1 MRTVAVLNQKGGVG
15 KTTTVA
21 NLGAALGRMGH
32 RVLVVD
38 LDPQSHLTL
47 HLGLDASSE
56 GPSVNH
62 VLLDGMSSADAIVG
76 AGENLSAVRS
86 NIDLAAAELELVSVV
101 GREVILRD
109 ALEKI
114 NTRFDFCLIDCP
126 PSLGI
131 LTLNAL
137 AAAHE
142 VIIPLLPHFL
152 ALQGLGKL
160 LETVAL
166 VSRRINPEL
175 RVRGVLLC
183 MYEGGTRL
191 CGEVVSDL
199 ESFLEAARE
208 ANLPWSRA
216 ELFKTVIRRNVRLA
230 ESPSHGRT
238 IFDYESK
245 CHGAEDYTALAREV
259 LAEDDGNNA
268 DEQSALRPPPAATSL
283 SAGGQAD
290 EETASPQDS
299 EATEGS
305 PSPDAHPTRA
315 DSPVPSQDTED
326 ALVSTRPTS

>member
-1 MRTVAVLNQKGGVG
+1 MRCVAVLNQKGGVG

-21 NLGAALGRMGH
+21 NLGAALGRLGH
-32 RVLVVD
+32 RVVVVD

-47 HLGLDASSE
+47 HLGLDMSSD
-56 GPSVNH
+56 GPSVH
-62 VLLDGMSSADAIVG
+62 KVLLDGMPAADALLDV
-76 AGENLSAVRS
+76 GENLSAISS

-101 GREVILRD
+101 GREVVLRD

-114 NTRFDFCLIDCP
+114 NSRFDLCLVDCP

-137 AAAHE
+137 AAAQE

-160 LETVAL
+160 LETIAL
-166 VSRRINPEL
+166 VSRRINPDL

-199 ESFLEAARE
+199 ESFLEAARG

-230 ESPSHGRT
+230 ESPSYGRT

-245 CHGAEDYTALAREV
+245 CHGAEDYAALAREV
-259 LAEDDGNNA
+259 LAGDDGQDA
-268 DEQSALRPPPAATSL
+268 DGQSPTRSQTTEAPPSVEVETP
-283 SAGGQAD
+283 
-290 EETASPQDS
+290 EETAKAQEP
-299 EATEGS
+299 EASRE
-305 PSPDAHPTRA
+305 PSGPEAPPSRTDAA
-315 DSPVPSQDTED
+315 ESSQDGAD
-326 ALVSTRPTS
+326 ALVSTKPIL